1 MYDILFLKSHK
12 CFKILGGIM
21 KNTNDLIFKPNELIE
36 VVSRPISILGLR
48 AYNSIL
54 KRLQEENTDRIVIS
68 PSEILNE
75 IGATNS
81 YDELYQYLD
90 ELQKT
95 QVKSIDKRG
104 KTWGSF
110 VLISEFKKLDEG
122 IFVAV
127 PPTIFNVL
135 SKNNKKQEE
144 LYYTTLKLLEE
155 KSFKCSY
162 SIIFFEIFKKYEKI
176 ELPKYSLETLKDL
189 TKTQDKY
196 RVYADFKKRVLAPAI
211 KEINNFNKELEYSFE
226 EIYTGRKVTD
236 IQFFKK
242 FKPKSKIIDAEIM
255 GEVTLSEK
263 LLKAI
268 KKAKKSI
275 YLNKSYSDKAMK
287 KLLAKYDETLIIR
300 ALEESSKYNQEIK
313 SFSSLMTAKIEDIK
327 NSSNEAI
334 EKKLDEVVAPVPKKR
349 KEITEENI
357 ADIFE
362 TDENIE
368 ELKRLLIK
376 QAKEQGKLNDMS
388 SSLIKA
394 CRTREDIK
402 MVATN
407 LKIELNLELF

>member
-1 MYDILFLKSHK
+1 MKEIIVHKPNQLIEILGVNISNLSLLTYNYILHRLQKEKTNSIKLTLAEISSNIDRNSHSYEDIYEVLKNLLEI
-12 CFKILGGIM
+12 KILSMDRKGKNWGGFSLISAF
-21 KNTNDLIFKPNELIE
+21 KKENDGIYIELPNLIVNEL
-36 VVSRPISILGLR
+36 L
-48 AYNSIL
+48 
-54 KRLQEENTDRIVIS
+54 
-68 PSEILNE
+68 
-75 IGATNS
+75 
-81 YDELYQYLD
+81 
-90 ELQKT
+90 
-95 QVKSIDKRG
+95 
-104 KTWGSF
+104 
-110 VLISEFKKLDEG
+110 
-122 IFVAV
+122 
-127 PPTIFNVL
+127 
-135 SKNNKKQEE
+135 KQEE
-144 LYYTTLKLLEE
+144 LYYTTIKLLEE
-155 KSFKCSY
+155 RTFKCVY
-162 SIIFFEIFKKYEKI
+162 SIIFYEIFKKYEKV
-176 ELPKYSLETLKDL
+176 ELPKYTLETLRNL

-196 RVYADFKKRVLAPAI
+196 KVYADFKKRVLTPAL
-211 KEINNFNKELEYSFE
+211 KEINNFNKDFEYYFE

-242 FKPKSKIIDAEIM
+242 FRSKISDAKIV

-334 EKKLDEVVAPVPKKR
+334 EKKLNEVVVPVPR

-362 TDENIE
+362 NDNNIE
-368 ELKRLLIK
+368 ELKKLLSK
-376 QAKEQGKLNDMS
+376 QAKEQGKFNEMS

-394 CRTREDIK
+394 CRTREDIE
-402 MVATN
+402 MVANN

>member
-1 MYDILFLKSHK
+1 
-12 CFKILGGIM
+12 M

-255 GEVTLSEK
+255 REVTLSEK

-388 SSLIKA
+388 SSIINA
-394 CRTREDIK
+394 CKTREDIE
-402 MVATN
+402 MVANN

>member
-1 MYDILFLKSHK
+1 VVYLKEIIVHKPNQLIEILGVNISNLSLLTYNYILHRLQKEKTNSIKLTLAEISSNIDRNSHSYEDIYEVLKNLLEI
-12 CFKILGGIM
+12 KILSMDRKGKNWGGFSLISAF
-21 KNTNDLIFKPNELIE
+21 KKENDGIYIELPNLIVNEL
-36 VVSRPISILGLR
+36 L
-48 AYNSIL
+48 
-54 KRLQEENTDRIVIS
+54 
-68 PSEILNE
+68 
-75 IGATNS
+75 
-81 YDELYQYLD
+81 
-90 ELQKT
+90 
-95 QVKSIDKRG
+95 
-104 KTWGSF
+104 
-110 VLISEFKKLDEG
+110 
-122 IFVAV
+122 
-127 PPTIFNVL
+127 
-135 SKNNKKQEE
+135 KQEE
-144 LYYTTLKLLEE
+144 LYYTTIKLLEE
-155 KSFKCSY
+155 RTFKCVY
-162 SIIFFEIFKKYEKI
+162 SIIFYEIFKKYEKV
-176 ELPKYSLETLKDL
+176 ELPKYTLETLRNL

-196 RVYADFKKRVLAPAI
+196 KVYADFKKRVLTPAL
-211 KEINNFNKELEYSFE
+211 KEINNFNKDFEYYFE

-242 FKPKSKIIDAEIM
+242 FRSKISDAKIV

-334 EKKLDEVVAPVPKKR
+334 EKKLNEVVAPVPR

-362 TDENIE
+362 NDNNIE
-368 ELKRLLIK
+368 ELKKLLSK
-376 QAKEQGKLNDMS
+376 QAKEQGKFNEMS

-394 CRTREDIK
+394 CRTREDIE
-402 MVATN
+402 MVANN

>member
-1 MYDILFLKSHK
+1 
-12 CFKILGGIM
+12 M
-21 KNTNDLIFKPNELIE
+21 KNTSDLIFKPNELIE
-36 VVSRPISILGLR
+36 VVSRPISLLGLK

-54 KRLQEENTDRIVIS
+54 KRLQEKNTDNMIIS
-68 PSEILNE
+68 PSEILKE
-75 IGATNS
+75 IGATDS
-81 YDELYQYLD
+81 YDELYQHLD

-110 VLISEFKKLDEG
+110 VLISDFKKLEEG

-127 PPTIFNVL
+127 PPSIYNAL
-135 SKNNKKQEE
+135 CKKDKKQEE
-144 LYYTTLKLLEE
+144 LYYTTIKLLEE

-162 SIIFFEIFKKYEKI
+162 SIVFYEIFKKYEKI
-176 ELPKYSLETLKDL
+176 ELPIYTLEELKKL
-189 TKTQDKY
+189 TKTENKY
-196 RVYADFKKRVLAPAI
+196 KTYYDFKRRVLNPAI
-211 KEINNFNKELEYSFE
+211 AEINDFNKKFEYFFDDQ
-226 EIYTGRKVTD
+226 YLGRKVWGV
-236 IQFFKK
+236 K
-242 FKPKSKIIDAEIM
+242 FYRKAKVSPKIIDAEIV

-275 YLNKSYSDKAMK
+275 YINKVYSDKAMK
-287 KLLAKYDETLIIR
+287 KLLSKYDETLIIR

-334 EKKLDEVVAPVPKKR
+334 EKKLDKVVAPVPKKR

-376 QAKEQGKLNDMS
+376 QVKEQGKLNDMS

>member
-1 MYDILFLKSHK
+1 
-12 CFKILGGIM
+12 M
-21 KNTNDLIFKPNELIE
+21 KNTKDLIFKPNELIE

-54 KRLQEENTDRIVIS
+54 KRLQEENTDRIIIS

-95 QVKSIDKRG
+95 QVKSIDSRG
-104 KTWGSF
+104 KLWGSF
-110 VLISEFKKLDEG
+110 VLISDFRKVEGG

-135 SKNNKKQEE
+135 SKKNKKQEE

-176 ELPKYSLETLKDL
+176 ELPKYSIETLKDL

-196 RVYADFKKRVLAPAI
+196 KVYADFKRRVLAPAI

-300 ALEESSKYNQEIK
+300 ALEECSKYNQEIK

-334 EKKLDEVVAPVPKKR
+334 EKKLDEVATTPKKR
-349 KEITEENI
+349 KKKITEDNI

-362 TDENIE
+362 NDENIE
-368 ELKRLLIK
+368 KLKKLLSK
-376 QAKEQGKLNDMS
+376 QAKEQGKFNDMS

-402 MVATN
+402 MVANN

>member
-1 MYDILFLKSHK
+1 MVYLKEIIVHKPNQLIEILGVNISNLSLLTYNYILHRLQKEKTNSIKLTLAEISSNIDRNSHSYEDIYEVLKNLLEI
-12 CFKILGGIM
+12 KILSMDRKGKNWGGFSLISAF
-21 KNTNDLIFKPNELIE
+21 KKENDGIYIELPNLIVNEL
-36 VVSRPISILGLR
+36 L
-48 AYNSIL
+48 
-54 KRLQEENTDRIVIS
+54 
-68 PSEILNE
+68 
-75 IGATNS
+75 
-81 YDELYQYLD
+81 
-90 ELQKT
+90 
-95 QVKSIDKRG
+95 
-104 KTWGSF
+104 
-110 VLISEFKKLDEG
+110 
-122 IFVAV
+122 
-127 PPTIFNVL
+127 
-135 SKNNKKQEE
+135 KQEE
-144 LYYTTLKLLEE
+144 LYYTTIKLLEE
-155 KSFKCSY
+155 RTFKCVY
-162 SIIFFEIFKKYEKI
+162 SIIFYEIFKKYEKV
-176 ELPKYSLETLKDL
+176 ELPKYTLETLRNL

-196 RVYADFKKRVLAPAI
+196 KVYADFKKRVLTPAL
-211 KEINNFNKELEYSFE
+211 KEINNFNKDFEYYFE

-242 FKPKSKIIDAEIM
+242 FRSKISDAKIV

-334 EKKLDEVVAPVPKKR
+334 EKKLNEVVAPVPR

-362 TDENIE
+362 NDNNIE
-368 ELKRLLIK
+368 ELKKLLSK
-376 QAKEQGKLNDMS
+376 QAKEQGKFNEMS

-394 CRTREDIK
+394 CRTREDIE
-402 MVATN
+402 MVANN

>member
-1 MYDILFLKSHK
+1 
-12 CFKILGGIM
+12 M

-334 EKKLDEVVAPVPKKR
+334 EKKLDEVVAPVPRKNK
-349 KEITEENI
+349 KEITENNI
-357 ADIFE
+357 ADIFGN
-362 TDENIE
+362 DEEIKK
-368 ELKRLLIK
+368 LKKLLSK
-376 QAKEQGKLNDMS
+376 QAKEQGKFNDMS
-388 SSLIKA
+388 SSIINA
-394 CRTREDIK
+394 CKTREDIE
-402 MVATN
+402 MVANN

>member
-1 MYDILFLKSHK
+1 M
-12 CFKILGGIM
+12 
-21 KNTNDLIFKPNELIE
+21 
-36 VVSRPISILGLR
+36 
-48 AYNSIL
+48 
-54 KRLQEENTDRIVIS
+54 
-68 PSEILNE
+68 
-75 IGATNS
+75 
-81 YDELYQYLD
+81 
-90 ELQKT
+90 
-95 QVKSIDKRG
+95 
-104 KTWGSF
+104 
-110 VLISEFKKLDEG
+110 
-122 IFVAV
+122 
-127 PPTIFNVL
+127 
-135 SKNNKKQEE
+135 
-144 LYYTTLKLLEE
+144 EE

>member
-1 MYDILFLKSHK
+1 
-12 CFKILGGIM
+12 M
-21 KNTNDLIFKPNELIE
+21 KNTKDLIFKPNELIE

-54 KRLQEENTDRIVIS
+54 KRLQEENTDRIIIS

-95 QVKSIDKRG
+95 QVKSIDSRG
-104 KTWGSF
+104 KLWGSF
-110 VLISEFKKLDEG
+110 VLISDFRKVEGG

-135 SKNNKKQEE
+135 SKKNKKQEE

-176 ELPKYSLETLKDL
+176 ELPKYSIETLKDL

-196 RVYADFKKRVLAPAI
+196 KVYADFKRRVLAPAI

-242 FKPKSKIIDAEIM
+242 LKPKSKVIDAEIV
-255 GEVTLSEK
+255 EDTPISEK
-263 LLKAI
+263 LLNAI
-268 KKAKKSI
+268 KKAKKSL
-275 YLNKSYSDKAMK
+275 YVQNVYSQKAMD
-287 KLLAKYDETLIIR
+287 KLIKKYDEKLIIK
-300 ALEESSKYNQEIK
+300 ALKELANYNQEIK
-313 SFSSLMTAKIEDIK
+313 SFSAIMTAKIEDIK
-327 NSSNEAI
+327 NSSNKAI
-334 EKKLDEVVAPVPKKR
+334 EEKIDKVTTTPKRKK
-349 KEITEENI
+349 KEITEDNI

-362 TDENIE
+362 NDEEIE
-368 ELKRLLIK
+368 KLKKLLSK
-376 QAKEQGKLNDMS
+376 QAKEQGKFNDMS

-394 CRTREDIK
+394 CKTSEDIE
-402 MVATN
+402 MVANN

>member
-1 MYDILFLKSHK
+1 MKEIIVHKPNQLIEILGVNISNLSLLTYNYILHRLQKEKTNSIKLTLAEISSNIDRNSHSYEDIYEVLKNLLEI
-12 CFKILGGIM
+12 KILSMDRKGKNWGGFSLISAF
-21 KNTNDLIFKPNELIE
+21 KKENDGIYIELPNLIVNEL
-36 VVSRPISILGLR
+36 L
-48 AYNSIL
+48 
-54 KRLQEENTDRIVIS
+54 
-68 PSEILNE
+68 
-75 IGATNS
+75 
-81 YDELYQYLD
+81 
-90 ELQKT
+90 
-95 QVKSIDKRG
+95 
-104 KTWGSF
+104 
-110 VLISEFKKLDEG
+110 
-122 IFVAV
+122 
-127 PPTIFNVL
+127 
-135 SKNNKKQEE
+135 KQEE
-144 LYYTTLKLLEE
+144 LYYTTIKLLEE
-155 KSFKCSY
+155 RTFKCVY
-162 SIIFFEIFKKYEKI
+162 SIIFYEIFKKYEKV
-176 ELPKYSLETLKDL
+176 ELPKYTLETLRNL

-196 RVYADFKKRVLAPAI
+196 KVYADFKKRVLTPAL
-211 KEINNFNKELEYSFE
+211 KEINNFNKDFEYYFE

-242 FKPKSKIIDAEIM
+242 FRSKISDAKIV

-334 EKKLDEVVAPVPKKR
+334 EKKLNEVVAPVPR

-362 TDENIE
+362 NDNNIE
-368 ELKRLLIK
+368 ELKKLLSK
-376 QAKEQGKLNDMS
+376 QAKEQGKFNEMS

-394 CRTREDIK
+394 CRTREDIE
-402 MVATN
+402 MVANN

>member
-1 MYDILFLKSHK
+1 MDKKNKYCHSFKNHFKGVVYLKEIIVHKPNQLIEILGVNISNLSLLTYNYILHRLQKEKTNSIKLTLAEISSNIDRNSHSYEDIYEVLKNLLEI
-12 CFKILGGIM
+12 KILSMDRKGKNWGGFSLISAF
-21 KNTNDLIFKPNELIE
+21 KKENDGIYIELPNLIVNEL
-36 VVSRPISILGLR
+36 L
-48 AYNSIL
+48 
-54 KRLQEENTDRIVIS
+54 
-68 PSEILNE
+68 
-75 IGATNS
+75 
-81 YDELYQYLD
+81 
-90 ELQKT
+90 
-95 QVKSIDKRG
+95 
-104 KTWGSF
+104 
-110 VLISEFKKLDEG
+110 
-122 IFVAV
+122 
-127 PPTIFNVL
+127 
-135 SKNNKKQEE
+135 KQEE
-144 LYYTTLKLLEE
+144 LYYTTIKLLEE
-155 KSFKCSY
+155 RTFKCVY
-162 SIIFFEIFKKYEKI
+162 SIIFYEIFKKYEKV
-176 ELPKYSLETLKDL
+176 ELPKYTLETLRNL

-196 RVYADFKKRVLAPAI
+196 KVYADFKKRVLTPAL
-211 KEINNFNKELEYSFE
+211 KEINNFNKDFEYYFE

-242 FKPKSKIIDAEIM
+242 FRSKISDAKIV

-334 EKKLDEVVAPVPKKR
+334 EKKLNEVVAPVPR

-362 TDENIE
+362 NDNNIE
-368 ELKRLLIK
+368 ELKKLLSK
-376 QAKEQGKLNDMS
+376 QAKEQGKFNEMS

-394 CRTREDIK
+394 CRTREDIE
-402 MVATN
+402 MVANN

>member
-1 MYDILFLKSHK
+1 M
-12 CFKILGGIM
+12 KIT
-21 KNTNDLIFKPNELIE
+21 KDLIFKPNELIE

-54 KRLQEENTDRIVIS
+54 KRLQEENTDKMIIS
-68 PSEILNE
+68 PSEILKE
-75 IGATNS
+75 IGATDS
-81 YDELYQYLD
+81 YEELYQYLD

-95 QVKSIDKRG
+95 QVKSIDSRG
-104 KTWGSF
+104 KLWGSF

-122 IFVAV
+122 IFIAV
-127 PPTIFNVL
+127 PPTIYNVL
-135 SKNNKKQEE
+135 SKKDKKQEE

-162 SIIFFEIFKKYEKI
+162 SIVFFEIFKKYEKI
-176 ELPKYSLETLKDL
+176 ELPKYSIETLKNL

-196 RVYADFKKRVLAPAI
+196 KVYADFKRRVLIPAI

-242 FKPKSKIIDAEIM
+242 LKPKSKIIDAEIV
-255 GEVTLSEK
+255 EETVLSEK

-268 KKAKKSI
+268 KKAKKSL
-275 YLNKSYSDKAMK
+275 YLNKAYSDKAMK
-287 KLLAKYDETLIIR
+287 KLVSKYDETLIIR
-300 ALEESSKYNQEIK
+300 ALEDCSKYNQEIK

-334 EKKLDEVVAPVPKKR
+334 EKKLDEVVTPPKKG
-349 KEITEENI
+349 KKKITENNI

-362 TDENIE
+362 NDENIE
-368 ELKRLLIK
+368 DLKRLFIK
-376 QAKEQGKLNDMS
+376 QAKEQGKFNDMS

-394 CRTREDIK
+394 CKTREDIE
-402 MVATN
+402 MVANN
-407 LKIELNLELF
+407 LKIKL